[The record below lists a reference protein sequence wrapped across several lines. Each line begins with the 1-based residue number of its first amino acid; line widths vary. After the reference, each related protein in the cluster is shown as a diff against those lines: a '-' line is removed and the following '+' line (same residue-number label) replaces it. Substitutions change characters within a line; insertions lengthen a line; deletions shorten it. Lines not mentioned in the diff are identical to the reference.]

1 MGDGG
6 TGIGGAHLLSAARRN
21 IGLTVI
27 LANNFNYG
35 MTGGQHSV
43 TTPPGAVTSTT
54 LLGNLEAPLDV
65 PGTLL
70 PSKPSF
76 LARTSVFADDAV
88 DLVTRAVATEGFAL
102 VDIWDLCV
110 AYYAG
115 ANPLS
120 RDTIGDMMAR
130 LDMPAGVL
138 YEGDRPEFARAWR
151 ELYHPDEVA
160 DEEGM
165 CLLPPEKGLTPVAAS
180 GLDRPVSIL
189 IAGAAGQ
196 KIRSAAT
203 LLGAGAIMSGLYATQ
218 KDDYPVTVRTGHS
231 AAEVIL
237 APEPVVYTG
246 VETPDIVLILSPEG
260 LGRIRR
266 QLATLAPETRVYADP
281 GLGPVDTP
289 ATVIRL
295 PLVEAA
301 KSVHRLAI
309 AAVGIGAILRRE
321 GLYPPE
327 AFVAAADRL
336 QKAKVAAT
344 NADGL
349 RAGLALEE
357 AG

>member
-1 MGDGG
+1 
-6 TGIGGAHLLSAARRN
+6 
-21 IGLTVI
+21 
-27 LANNFNYG
+27 

-54 LLGNLEAPLDV
+54 LMGNLEAPLDV

-70 PSKPSF
+70 PSRPSF

-88 DLVTRAVATEGFAL
+88 DVVTRAMATEGFAL

-120 RDTIGDMMAR
+120 RDTIGQMMAH
-130 LDMPAGVL
+130 LDMPPGVL

-151 ELYHPDEVA
+151 DLYHPHEVA
-160 DEEGM
+160 DDEGM
-165 CLLPPEKGLTPVAAS
+165 CLLPPEKGLIPVAAS
-180 GLDRPVSIL
+180 TLDRPVSIL

-203 LLGAGAIMSGLYATQ
+203 LLGAGAIMSGLHATQ
-218 KDDYPVTVRTGHS
+218 KDDYPITVRTGHS

-237 APEPVVYTG
+237 APDPVGYTG

-266 QLATLAPETRVYADP
+266 QLKALPQESRVYVDLA
-281 GLGPVDTP
+281 LGDVDTP
-289 ATVIRL
+289 AKVVRL
-295 PLVEAA
+295 PLADTA
-301 KSVHRLAI
+301 KTVHRLAI
-309 AAVGIGAILRRE
+309 AAVGMGAILRRE
-321 GLYPPE
+321 GLYPAD
-327 AFVAAADRL
+327 AFVAAAERL

-349 RAGLALEE
+349 RAGLALEP